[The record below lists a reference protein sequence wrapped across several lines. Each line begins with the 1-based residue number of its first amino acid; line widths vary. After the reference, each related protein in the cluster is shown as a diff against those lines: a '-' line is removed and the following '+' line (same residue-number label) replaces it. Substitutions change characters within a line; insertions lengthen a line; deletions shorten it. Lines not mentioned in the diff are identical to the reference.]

1 MVAETYQDLRYALRM
16 LVKNPGFTAVA
27 VLTLALGIGANT
39 AVFTLI
45 NAVLLRTLPV
55 SNPRE
60 LVELNT
66 AQRGGQGIIS
76 FPMYRDLRA
85 RQQVLTDI
93 FASAGETPIRL
104 TIPNG
109 SESVELDNIR
119 TGFVTANY
127 FGVLGLQPAAGRFFT
142 EEEDLNPN
150 SSETAGSVAVI
161 SDALWERQFGRDP
174 SVLNRTV
181 LVTRSACRIVGVAP
195 PGFRGEAI
203 GNNTD
208 IWVPLISFSS
218 SDNLKNRRGVF
229 TSYMG
234 RLRPGV
240 SQSQAQAALTVL
252 FQQLV
257 EAERIQSPQ
266 KSSHSSKPLSVQDFS
281 ILLASGATG
290 FDHGVRRTFTKPLWI
305 IMAIVALVLFI
316 ACANVAN
323 LLLSRAA
330 ARRREISVRLALGC
344 NRLRLIRQLLTESL
358 LLAMLGTI
366 AGVAFAYWASPLLMR
381 LIATGPFSIP
391 LDLRP
396 DGLVLAFLA
405 AIAIITGLGFGIA
418 PAWQASNVDLT
429 SALKNQGRAGTGKRT
444 RQYLGRTLVI
454 VQVALS
460 LLLLVGASLLIRSF
474 RNLRQI
480 DLGFRPEQV
489 LIFDLAHNAQDRK
502 PEAMARVAREVRERV
517 TQIPGVQSASV
528 SGLMLFSPSDINA
541 PIRIQDNAASQ
552 REPIPVRFSSVS
564 AGFFETVG
572 MTIVQG
578 RAIEQHDSENGPLVA
593 VINELM
599 ARRYFPEGSPL
610 GRTFEIPT
618 NWRSPFEASKGKPI
632 EIVGVVR
639 DAKYNDLR
647 VDVKPMFYLPILQM
661 PRSLRSLEVRTA
673 EPSAVLAGRVRSE
686 LLGVTKDLMI
696 RRVIPLSDQVDRTL
710 AGERMITTLC
720 SFFGV
725 LALLLASVGLY
736 GVISYAVSQRTN
748 EIGIRMAL
756 GATGRSVMTMVLR
769 QGLIVVLAGLAI
781 GLLLAVML
789 TRLVSSFL
797 FGVSPLDPLS
807 LGLATALLI
816 LVAAFAV
823 LFPARRAT
831 KVDPLVALRYE

>member
-1 MVAETYQDLRYALRM
+1 MHNLLQDLRYGIRM
-16 LVKNPGFTAVA
+16 LTKNPGFTAVA

-60 LVELNT
+60 LVELNA
-66 AQRGGQGIIS
+66 AQRGGRGIIS

-119 TGFVTANY
+119 TDFVTANY
-127 FGVLGLQPAAGRFFT
+127 FGVLGLQPVAGRFFA
-142 EEEDLNPN
+142 EDEDRNPG

-174 SVLNRTV
+174 SVLNKTV

-203 GNNTD
+203 GSNTD

-218 SDNLKNRRGVF
+218 SDNLENRRGVF

-266 KSSHSSKPLSVQDFS
+266 NSSKQVSVQDFS
-281 ILLASGATG
+281 ILIASGATG
-290 FDHGVRRTFTKPLWI
+290 FDYGVRRTFTKPLWI

-344 NRLRLIRQLLTESL
+344 NRRRLIRQLLTESL
-358 LLAMLGTI
+358 LLSLLGTL
-366 AGVAFAYWASPLLMR
+366 AGIAFAYWASPLLMS
-381 LIATGPFSIP
+381 LIAIGPFSIP

-396 DGLVLAFLA
+396 DSLVLGFMTV
-405 AIAIITGLGFGIA
+405 ITIITGLGFGIA
-418 PAWQASNVDLT
+418 PAWQASNVDLA
-429 SALKNQGRAGTGKRT
+429 SALKDQGREGTGKRT

-460 LLLLVGASLLIRSF
+460 LLLLVGSSLLIRSF
-474 RNLRQI
+474 RNLHQI

-502 PEAMARVAREVRERV
+502 PEAMARVAREARERV
-517 TQIPGVQSASV
+517 TQIPGVLSASV
-528 SGLMLFSPSDINA
+528 SGLMLFSPSDISA

-552 REPIPVRFSSVS
+552 QEPIPVRFNSVS

-578 RAIEQHDSENGPLVA
+578 RAIERHDSENAPLVA
-593 VINELM
+593 VINESM
-599 ARRYFPEGSPL
+599 ARRYFPQGSPL
-610 GRTFEIPT
+610 GRTIEIPT

-647 VDVKPMFYLPILQM
+647 VEVKPMFYLPILQM

-673 EPSAVLAGRVRSE
+673 EPSAVLVGRVRSE
-686 LLGVTKDLMI
+686 LSGVTKDLMI

-710 AGERMITTLC
+710 AAERMITTLC
-720 SFFGV
+720 TFFGV

-736 GVISYAVSQRTN
+736 GVISYAVAQRTK

-756 GATGRSVMTMVLR
+756 GATGRIVMTMVLR
-769 QGLIVVLAGLAI
+769 QSLIVVLAGLAI

-789 TRLVSSFL
+789 TRLLSSFL

-807 LGLATALLI
+807 LGFAAALLI
-816 LVAAFAV
+816 LVAACAV